1 MSADAS
7 LSSNTKDQLM
17 LAIGFASINAFMLA
31 AMGLFAKLLGEYYGA
46 IEVTFFRNG
55 ISLIALF
62 AWLVFAR
69 KLALLK
75 TERPYA
81 HLFRGTIGTIG
92 IILGMYAVSVMPLAQ
107 TTVLLF
113 TSPLWTL
120 VLAWLFLN
128 ECIGPYRIG
137 AIILGFSGIVVM
149 ANPFDGQIDL
159 PLLGLAAGLS
169 WGFLSGAV
177 DTTLRW
183 MGTTE
188 RSTTTVFYFMV
199 FGTLTTALHWPFAEI
214 QPGAFS
220 TNALLIICGLGLTGL
235 LSLLAKTQSFRL
247 GEASVIAPVM
257 YTMIIWAVA
266 FDYLLWD
273 NVPTWNVIAG
283 AVLIICANLVIL
295 YRERQ
300 KRRANATALAEH
312 IDDGCPHA

>member
-7 LSSNTKDQLM
+7 ITTKAKDQLM

-31 AMGLFAKLLGEYYGA
+31 AMGLFAKLLGQYFGPL
-46 IEVTFFRNG
+46 EVTFFRNG
-55 ISLIALF
+55 FSLIAL
-62 AWLVFAR
+62 ALWLIFAR
-69 KLALLK
+69 QLYLLK

-81 HLFRGTIGTIG
+81 HLFRGTIGTVG
-92 IILGMYAVSVMPLAQ
+92 IVFGMYAVSVMPLAE

-120 VLAWLFLN
+120 LLAWMFLK
-128 ECIGPYRIG
+128 ECIGAYRIG
-137 AIILGFSGIVVM
+137 AIILGFTGIVIM

-159 PLLGLAAGLS
+159 PWLGLLAGLG

-183 MGTTE
+183 MGSTE

-199 FGTLTTALHWPFAEI
+199 FGTLTTALHWPFAEV
-214 QPGAFS
+214 QPGGFS
-220 TNALLIICGLGLTGL
+220 LEALLIIAGLGMTGL

-247 GEASVIAPVM
+247 GEASVIAPIM
-257 YTMIIWAVA
+257 YTMIVWAVI
-266 FDYLLWD
+266 FDYVLWD
-273 NVPTWNVIAG
+273 KTPTWNVLAG
-283 AVLIICANLVIL
+283 AALIICANLVIL

-300 KRRANATALAEH
+300 KRRSALLAKNSG
-312 IDDGCPHA
+312 DGCPHA